1 MSDQEIIVHL
11 AGCYDAAYS
20 ALGECAPRMNDDAFV
35 VASYEVARL
44 YGEVT
49 LKLRTFSEEVPVPLA
64 LIDAV
69 TRHSFEND
77 PSGAMTLYAVAIVL
91 GPRFLVSLRDARE
104 EVRDERAL
112 ELLNHASDTTLATI
126 RLVGDTARAREPIED
141 QVWQEAAR
149 DLINMATSS
158 GYAESFGISR

>member
-1 MSDQEIIVHL
+1 
-11 AGCYDAAYS
+11 
-20 ALGECAPRMNDDAFV
+20 MNDDAFV

-44 YGEVT
+44 YGQVA
-49 LKLRTFSEEVPVPLA
+49 LKLRAYSEQTPVPLPI
-64 LIDAV
+64 IDAL
-69 TRHSFEND
+69 TRHSLEND

-91 GPRFLVSLRDARE
+91 GPRFLVSLRDARG
-104 EVRDERAL
+104 EVRDEAAL
-112 ELLNHASDTTLATI
+112 ELLSQAGDTTLATI
-126 RLVGDTARAREPIED
+126 RLVGDKARAREPIED